1 MRIRTWLEVAYSGH
15 GLFSRVLSKN
25 SYLCGMKRQKSVLRA
40 LGIGL
45 GVFVLLMGMRA
56 LGANYGKVKPM
67 ENREVATFGMGC
79 FWCSEAIFSR
89 IDGVLKVQSGFS
101 GGTVPNPSYRLVC
114 EGNTGHA
121 EVVQVEFDPTKV
133 QYAELL
139 KVFFTMHDPTTL
151 NRQGADVG
159 TQYRSVIFTHSPEQK
174 RLANEAIAQ
183 LTKEG
188 VYSSK
193 IVTQVVDFQAFYPA
207 ENYHDDYF
215 ARNSG
220 EGYCRLVI
228 QPKVEKFEKAFSK
241 LLKKK

>member
-1 MRIRTWLEVAYSGH
+1 
-15 GLFSRVLSKN
+15 
-25 SYLCGMKRQKSVLRA
+25 MKQCKSVLRA

-45 GVFVLLMGMRA
+45 GVFVLLLGMRV
-56 LGANYGKVKPM
+56 LGANHGKVKPM

-101 GGTVPNPSYRLVC
+101 GGTVANPSYRLVC

-121 EVVQVEFDPTKV
+121 EVVQIEFDPTKV
-133 QYAELL
+133 SYPELL

-207 ENYHDDYF
+207 EDYHEDYF
-215 ARNSG
+215 ARTAG

>member
-1 MRIRTWLEVAYSGH
+1 
-15 GLFSRVLSKN
+15 
-25 SYLCGMKRQKSVLRA
+25 
-40 LGIGL
+40 
-45 GVFVLLMGMRA
+45 
-56 LGANYGKVKPM
+56 M

-101 GGTVPNPSYRLVC
+101 GGTVANPSYRLVC

-121 EVVQVEFDPTKV
+121 EVVQIEFDPTKV
-133 QYAELL
+133 SYPELL

-207 ENYHDDYF
+207 EDYHEDYF
-215 ARNSG
+215 ARNAG
-220 EGYCRLVI
+220 EGYCRMVI